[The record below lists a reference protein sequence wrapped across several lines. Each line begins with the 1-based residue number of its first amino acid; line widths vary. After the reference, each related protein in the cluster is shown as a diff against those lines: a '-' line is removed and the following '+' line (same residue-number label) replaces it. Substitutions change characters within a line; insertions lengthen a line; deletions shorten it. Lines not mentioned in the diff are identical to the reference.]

1 MKKPEMMEF
10 KTLLTAMR
18 ARLRGDVRQLTSEA
32 LGSGREDMGNGSKS
46 PTHMA
51 ELGSDTFE
59 QDFALSL
66 VENDQ
71 ETLKA
76 IDIALQR
83 IDEGTYG
90 TCEKCQ
96 EDGKTPARSIIRKTR
111 LRAIP
116 FARNCIDCESK
127 LEQFH

>member
-1 MKKPEMMEF
+1 MKKSEMAEF
-10 KTLLTAMR
+10 RILLESLR
-18 ARLRGDVRQLTSEA
+18 SRLRGDVRHLTSEA
-32 LGSGREDMGNGSKS
+32 LGSGRQDLDGASKS
-46 PTHMA
+46 PTHLA

-76 IDIALQR
+76 IDEALQR
-83 IDEGTYG
+83 IEDGTYG

-116 FARNCIDCESK
+116 FARNCIHCESQ
-127 LEQFH
+127 LERFQ

>member
-1 MKKPEMMEF
+1 MKKSEMAEF
-10 KTLLTAMR
+10 RTLLEALR
-18 ARLRGDVRQLTSEA
+18 VRLRGDVRQLTSEA
-32 LGSGREDMGNGSKS
+32 LGSGRQDLGSASKS

-76 IDIALQR
+76 IDEALSR

-116 FARNCIDCESK
+116 FARNCVNCESQ
-127 LEQFH
+127 LERFH

>member
-1 MKKPEMMEF
+1 MAEF
-10 KTLLTAMR
+10 KTLLETMR

-32 LGSGREDMGNGSKS
+32 LGSNRQDIGGESKS

-51 ELGSDTFE
+51 ELGSDTYE
-59 QDFALSL
+59 QDFALSI
-66 VENDQ
+66 VDKDQ

-76 IDIALQR
+76 IDEALQR

-90 TCEKCQ
+90 TCLKCQ
-96 EDGKTPARSIIRKTR
+96 EDGKTPARSVIRKTR

-116 FARNCIDCESK
+116 FARNCINCESQ